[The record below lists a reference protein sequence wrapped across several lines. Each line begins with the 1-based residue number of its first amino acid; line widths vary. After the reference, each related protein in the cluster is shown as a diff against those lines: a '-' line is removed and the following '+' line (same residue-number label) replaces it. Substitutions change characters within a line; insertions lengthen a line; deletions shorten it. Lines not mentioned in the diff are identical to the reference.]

1 MRQLREEAFMHN
13 RVRMIV
19 ASFLTKDLLADWR
32 HGYDYFR
39 ETLADHDTANDS
51 GGWQWAASTGTDA
64 QPYFRIFNPMTQGGG
79 TIPTPSTS
87 SRDTFPSFGA
97 RRRPHPRVARAV
109 AHAARERGAQLP
121 APIVDHS
128 ERREEALAMYKRAR
142 GEDPDE

>member
-1 MRQLREEAFMHN
+1 MHN

-39 ETLADHDTANDS
+39 ETLADHDTANDN

-64 QPYFRIFNPMTQGGG
+64 QPYFRIFNPMTQGSG

-87 SRDTFPSFGA
+87 RNTSPNSGA
-97 RRRPHPRVARAV
+97 RRRPDPRVARTV
-109 AHAARERGAQLP
+109 AHA
-121 APIVDHS
+121 
-128 ERREEALAMYKRAR
+128 RAR
-142 GEDPDE
+142 TRRPTTPRRSSTTRSGAKRR

>member
-64 QPYFRIFNPMTQGGG
+64 QPYFRIFNPMTQGERYDPDAEYIKRYVPELRGS
-79 TIPTPSTS
+79 TPTSSTS
-87 SRDTFPSFGA
+87 GTSCRPRSARTRRPTTPRRSSITRSA
-97 RRRPHPRVARAV
+97 RRR
-109 AHAARERGAQLP
+109 
-121 APIVDHS
+121 
-128 ERREEALAMYKRAR
+128 
-142 GEDPDE
+142 